1 MLTAINPLTAARLH
15 PVPPFLTFA
24 GGRFSF
30 IYCYVRR
37 GFASA
42 PKKETMNKITI
53 DGKEYPVIFNMSTL
67 IAFEQTAGHS
77 FFADQFNTMYSRIL
91 LVFAA
96 MFAAD
101 ESIEVSI
108 LTKSKDF
115 RGIMSAYAEVE
126 KMALEF
132 FKVPEVVKD
141 SEQQESQ
148 DNKDK
153 TDTKN

>member
-1 MLTAINPLTAARLH
+1 
-15 PVPPFLTFA
+15 
-24 GGRFSF
+24 
-30 IYCYVRR
+30 
-37 GFASA
+37 
-42 PKKETMNKITI
+42 MNKITI
-53 DGKEYPVIFNMSTL
+53 DGKDYPVIFDMSTL

-101 ESIEVSI
+101 ESVEISI

-115 RGIMSAYAEVE
+115 RGIISAYAEVE

-148 DNKDK
+148 ETKET

>member
-1 MLTAINPLTAARLH
+1 
-15 PVPPFLTFA
+15 
-24 GGRFSF
+24 
-30 IYCYVRR
+30 
-37 GFASA
+37 
-42 PKKETMNKITI
+42 MNKITI
-53 DGKEYPVIFNMSTL
+53 DGKEYPVEFNMSTL

-96 MFAAD
+96 MFAVD
-101 ESIEVSI
+101 DSIEMTV

-115 RGIMSAYAEVE
+115 RGIISAYSEVE
-126 KMALEF
+126 KMALDF

-141 SEQQESQ
+141 AEQQESHESE
-148 DNKDK
+148 KP

>member
-1 MLTAINPLTAARLH
+1 
-15 PVPPFLTFA
+15 
-24 GGRFSF
+24 
-30 IYCYVRR
+30 
-37 GFASA
+37 
-42 PKKETMNKITI
+42 MNKITI

-77 FFADQFNTMYSRIL
+77 FFADKFNTIYSRLL

-96 MFAAD
+96 MFTAD
-101 ESIEVSI
+101 ESTEVTV
-108 LTKSKDF
+108 LTKSTDF

-141 SEQQESQ
+141 AEQQESQ